1 MISLLKLSKRILILS
16 IFVSSSSLVLS
27 EPKDIWKQSQEIT
40 IKENQNKKIENS
52 ENNLNKDL
60 PQTTFDKEKLN
71 LSVNEISQSE
81 EINDQELIFGLY
93 EPEDT
98 KINLNFWSDV
108 DNNLY
113 SRVFETLLN
122 KEKNSLVAVS
132 EKVLFSKSNI
142 NVFEDKGERH
152 LSFIADWLINNQ
164 KMKLIDQVIDQ
175 NKIINKNAK
184 LLKFLFTHY
193 LSLGQID
200 KACSYTKLMTVDVQ
214 SIDLEKYKIFCLINN
229 KKIKQAQSQLEL
241 TRETSSLDNF
251 FVGKINFLT
260 GISDQK
266 SDINFDNVFYTH
278 LTLITN
284 DSLELKYNNFSKSK
298 ELRNYFFKSN
308 LANKLLD
315 DAMKDTSPDKK
326 KELND
331 LVIFLERSVNEDLY
345 PYKNILDI
353 YKKYNFSFN
362 QLFQVEDAVKNLRR
376 PESHAIL
383 YQAMLLAQ
391 KPDIKLK
398 ILNNF
403 KDKLTVNGLEKIA
416 EPVYYLELEKIY
428 STNPDLIDQKIVEKI
443 KNFKISEENKDKSF
457 NNNYFFSSEIKKL
470 LDKKLT
476 KKDKKK
482 ILNLLGDFD
491 KKIKEKSYKLTNK
504 DIALINI
511 LNVQKIDLPKSMSD
525 LIYNKEEI
533 YIPNEIFN
541 SIEKKLNDE
550 AILKTLL
557 FIADL
562 DETKNN
568 YTRDILAIIK
578 IFDNIKLDSLKTT
591 FINSEFSL

>member
-98 KINLNFWSDV
+98 KINLNFWSDI
-108 DNNLY
+108 DKNLY
-113 SRVFETLLN
+113 SRVLETLLN
-122 KEKNSLVAVS
+122 KEKNSLAAVS
-132 EKVLFSKSNI
+132 QKVLFSKSNI

-251 FVGKINFLT
+251 FVGKVNFLT

-266 SDINFDNVFYTH
+266 NDINFDNVFYTH

-315 DAMKDTSPDKK
+315 GAMKDTSPDKK

-345 PYKNILDI
+345 SYEKILDI

-416 EPVYYLELEKIY
+416 EPVYYLEIEKIY
-428 STNPDLIDQKIVEKI
+428 STNRDLVDQKIVEKI

-482 ILNLLGDFD
+482 ILNLLEDFD

-525 LIYNKEEI
+525 VIYNKEI

>member
-16 IFVSSSSLVLS
+16 IFVSPPSLVLG
-27 EPKDIWKQSQEIT
+27 EPKDIWKQSQEII
-40 IKENQNKKIENS
+40 IKEDQNKKIENS

-251 FVGKINFLT
+251 FVEKVNFLT

-284 DSLELKYNNFSKSK
+284 DSLELRYNNFSKSK

-331 LVIFLERSVNEDLY
+331 LVIFLERSVNENLY
-345 PYKNILDI
+345 PYEKILDI

-428 STNPDLIDQKIVEKI
+428 STYPDLIDQKIVEKI

-511 LNVQKIDLPKSMSD
+511 LNLQKIDLPKSMSD
-525 LIYNKEEI
+525 VIYNKEI

>member
-251 FVGKINFLT
+251 FVGKVNYLT

-345 PYKNILDI
+345 PYEKILDI

-470 LDKKLT
+470 LDNKLT

-525 LIYNKEEI
+525 VIYNKEI

>member
-1 MISLLKLSKRILILS
+1 MISLLKLSKRILILF

-251 FVGKINFLT
+251 FVGKVNFLT

-345 PYKNILDI
+345 PYEKILDI

-482 ILNLLGDFD
+482 ILNLIEDFD
-491 KKIKEKSYKLTNK
+491 KKIKEKSYKLNTK

-511 LNVQKIDLPKSMSD
+511 LNVQKVDLPKSMSD
-525 LIYNKEEI
+525 VIYNKEI

>member
-345 PYKNILDI
+345 PYEKILDI

-511 LNVQKIDLPKSMSD
+511 LNVKKIDLPKSMSD
-525 LIYNKEEI
+525 VIYNKEI

>member
-16 IFVSSSSLVLS
+16 IFVSLSSLVLS

-251 FVGKINFLT
+251 FVGKVNYLT

-345 PYKNILDI
+345 PYEKILDI

-525 LIYNKEEI
+525 VIYNKEI

>member
-284 DSLELKYNNFSKSK
+284 DILELKYNNFSKSK

-345 PYKNILDI
+345 PYEKILDI

-525 LIYNKEEI
+525 VIYNKEI

>member
-98 KINLNFWSDV
+98 KINLNFWSDI
-108 DNNLY
+108 DKNLY

-251 FVGKINFLT
+251 FVGKVNFLT

-345 PYKNILDI
+345 PYEKILDI

-525 LIYNKEEI
+525 VIYNKEI

>member
-16 IFVSSSSLVLS
+16 IFVSPPSLVLG

-40 IKENQNKKIENS
+40 IKEDQNKKIENS

-251 FVGKINFLT
+251 FVGKVNFLT

-345 PYKNILDI
+345 PYEKILDI

-362 QLFQVEDAVKNLRR
+362 QLFQVKDAVKNLRR

-403 KDKLTVNGLEKIA
+403 KDKLTVNGLEKIV

-482 ILNLLGDFD
+482 ILNLLEDFD

-525 LIYNKEEI
+525 VIYNKEI

-591 FINSEFSL
+591 FINGEFSL

>member
-1 MISLLKLSKRILILS
+1 MISLLKLSKRVLILS

-122 KEKNSLVAVS
+122 NEKNSLVAVS

-251 FVGKINFLT
+251 FVGKVNFLT

-345 PYKNILDI
+345 PYEKILDI

-428 STNPDLIDQKIVEKI
+428 SLNPDLIDQKIVEKI

-525 LIYNKEEI
+525 VIYNKEI

>member
-16 IFVSSSSLVLS
+16 IFVSLSSLVLS

-251 FVGKINFLT
+251 FVGKVNYLT

-345 PYKNILDI
+345 PYEKILDI

-482 ILNLLGDFD
+482 ISNLIEDFD
-491 KKIKEKSYKLTNK
+491 KKIKEKSYKLNTK

-511 LNVQKIDLPKSMSD
+511 LNVQKVDLPKSMSD
-525 LIYNKEEI
+525 VIYNKEI

>member
-108 DNNLY
+108 DKNLY
-113 SRVFETLLN
+113 SRVLETLLN

-251 FVGKINFLT
+251 FVGKVNFLT

-345 PYKNILDI
+345 PYEKILDI

-362 QLFQVEDAVKNLRR
+362 QLFQAEDAVKNLRR

-482 ILNLLGDFD
+482 ISNLIEDFD
-491 KKIKEKSYKLTNK
+491 KKIKEKSYKLNTK

-511 LNVQKIDLPKSMSD
+511 LNVQKVDLPKSMSD
-525 LIYNKEEI
+525 VIYNKEI

>member
-40 IKENQNKKIENS
+40 IKKNQNKKIENS

-98 KINLNFWSDV
+98 RINLNFWSDV

-251 FVGKINFLT
+251 FVGKVNYLT

-345 PYKNILDI
+345 PYEKILYI

-482 ILNLLGDFD
+482 FLNLLEDFD

-511 LNVQKIDLPKSMSD
+511 LNLQKIDLPKSMSD
-525 LIYNKEEI
+525 VTYNKEI

>member
-251 FVGKINFLT
+251 FVGKVNFLT

-331 LVIFLERSVNEDLY
+331 LVIFLERSVNENLY
-345 PYKNILDI
+345 PYEKILDI

-525 LIYNKEEI
+525 VIYNKEI

>member
-164 KMKLIDQVIDQ
+164 KMKLIDQVIYQ

-251 FVGKINFLT
+251 FVGKVNFLT

-345 PYKNILDI
+345 PYEKILDI

-525 LIYNKEEI
+525 VIYDKEI

>member
-345 PYKNILDI
+345 PYEKILDI

-362 QLFQVEDAVKNLRR
+362 QLFQVEDAVKNLKR

-470 LDKKLT
+470 LDNKLT

-511 LNVQKIDLPKSMSD
+511 LNVKKIDLPKSMSD
-525 LIYNKEEI
+525 VIYNKEI

>member
-1 MISLLKLSKRILILS
+1 MISLLKLSKRVLILF
-16 IFVSSSSLVLS
+16 IFVSSSSLVLG

-52 ENNLNKDL
+52 KNNLNKDL

-251 FVGKINFLT
+251 FVGKVNFLT

-345 PYKNILDI
+345 PYEKILDI

-428 STNPDLIDQKIVEKI
+428 SINPDLIDQKIVEKI

-457 NNNYFFSSEIKKL
+457 NNSYFFSSEIKKL

-525 LIYNKEEI
+525 VIYNKEI

-578 IFDNIKLDSLKTT
+578 IFDNINLDSLKTT

>member
-251 FVGKINFLT
+251 FVGKVNFLT

-345 PYKNILDI
+345 PYEKILDI

-362 QLFQVEDAVKNLRR
+362 QLFQVEDTVKNLRR

-525 LIYNKEEI
+525 VIYNKEI

-541 SIEKKLNDE
+541 SIEKKLNEE

>member
-40 IKENQNKKIENS
+40 IKENQNKKIENL

-108 DNNLY
+108 DKSLY

-164 KMKLIDQVIDQ
+164 KLKLIDQVIDQ
-175 NKIINKNAK
+175 NKIINKNAN

-241 TRETSSLDNF
+241 ARETSSLDNF
-251 FVGKINFLT
+251 FIGKVNYLT

-315 DAMKDTSPDKK
+315 DAMNDTSPDKK

-345 PYKNILDI
+345 PYEKILDI

-362 QLFQVEDAVKNLRR
+362 QLFQIEDAVKNLRR

-403 KDKLTVNGLEKIA
+403 KDKLIVNGLEKIA

-482 ILNLLGDFD
+482 ILNLLEDFD

-511 LNVQKIDLPKSMSD
+511 LNVQKVDLPKSMSD
-525 LIYNKEEI
+525 VIYNKEI

>member
-164 KMKLIDQVIDQ
+164 KLKLIDQVIDQ
-175 NKIINKNAK
+175 NKIINKNAN

-200 KACSYTKLMTVDVQ
+200 KACSYTKLMTADVQ

-345 PYKNILDI
+345 PYEKILDI

-525 LIYNKEEI
+525 VIYNKEI

>member
-108 DNNLY
+108 DKNLY

-251 FVGKINFLT
+251 FVGKVNFLT

-331 LVIFLERSVNEDLY
+331 LVIFLERSVNENLY
-345 PYKNILDI
+345 PYEKILDI

-511 LNVQKIDLPKSMSD
+511 LNVQKINLPKSMSD
-525 LIYNKEEI
+525 LIYNKEI

>member
-93 EPEDT
+93 EPKDT

-152 LSFIADWLINNQ
+152 LRFIAEWLINNQ

-345 PYKNILDI
+345 PYEKILDI

-416 EPVYYLELEKIY
+416 EPVYYLELEGIY

-457 NNNYFFSSEIKKL
+457 NNSYFFSSEIKKL

-525 LIYNKEEI
+525 VIYNKEI

-562 DETKNN
+562 DQTKNN

>member
-345 PYKNILDI
+345 PYEKILDI

-482 ILNLLGDFD
+482 ILNLLEDFD

-511 LNVQKIDLPKSMSD
+511 LDVQKIDLPKSMSD
-525 LIYNKEEI
+525 VIYNKEI

>member
-16 IFVSSSSLVLS
+16 IFVFSSSLVLS

-52 ENNLNKDL
+52 ENNSNKDL

-108 DNNLY
+108 DKSLY

-164 KMKLIDQVIDQ
+164 KLKLIDQVIDQ
-175 NKIINKNAK
+175 NKIINKNAN

-193 LSLGQID
+193 LSLGKID
-200 KACSYTKLMTVDVQ
+200 KACSYTKLITVDVQ
-214 SIDLEKYKIFCLINN
+214 STDLEKYKIFCLINN

-241 TRETSSLDNF
+241 ARETSSLDNF
-251 FVGKINFLT
+251 FIGKVNYLT

-315 DAMKDTSPDKK
+315 DAMNDTSPDKK

-345 PYKNILDI
+345 PYEKILDI

-362 QLFQVEDAVKNLRR
+362 QLFQIEDAVKNLRR

-383 YQAMLLAQ
+383 YQVMLLTQ
-391 KPDIKLK
+391 KTDIKLK

-403 KDKLTVNGLEKIA
+403 KNKLTVNGLEKIA

-443 KNFKISEENKDKSF
+443 ENFKISEENKDKSF

-470 LDKKLT
+470 LDKKLI

-482 ILNLLGDFD
+482 ILNLLEDFD
-491 KKIKEKSYKLTNK
+491 KKIKEKGYNLSNK

-511 LNVQKIDLPKSMSD
+511 LNVQKVDLPKSMSD
-525 LIYNKEEI
+525 VIYNKEI

>member
-345 PYKNILDI
+345 PYEKILDI

-525 LIYNKEEI
+525 VIYNKEI

>member
-345 PYKNILDI
+345 PYEKILDI

-391 KPDIKLK
+391 KSDIKLK

-403 KDKLTVNGLEKIA
+403 KDKLTVNGLEKIS

-525 LIYNKEEI
+525 VIYNKEI

>member
-122 KEKNSLVAVS
+122 NEKNSLVAVS

-142 NVFEDKGERH
+142 NVFVDKGERH

-251 FVGKINFLT
+251 FVGKVNYLT

-345 PYKNILDI
+345 PYEKILDI

-428 STNPDLIDQKIVEKI
+428 SSNPDLIDQKIVEKI

-525 LIYNKEEI
+525 VIYNKEI

>member
-16 IFVSSSSLVLS
+16 IFISSSSLVLS

-122 KEKNSLVAVS
+122 NEKNSLVAVS

-251 FVGKINFLT
+251 FVGKVNFLT

-345 PYKNILDI
+345 PYEKILDI

-428 STNPDLIDQKIVEKI
+428 SLNPDLIDQKIVEKI

-482 ILNLLGDFD
+482 ILNLLEDFD

-525 LIYNKEEI
+525 VIYNKEI

>member
-251 FVGKINFLT
+251 FVGKVNFLT

-284 DSLELKYNNFSKSK
+284 DSLRLKYNNFSKSK

-315 DAMKDTSPDKK
+315 DTMKDTSPDKK

-345 PYKNILDI
+345 PYEKILDI

-398 ILNNF
+398 NLNNF

-428 STNPDLIDQKIVEKI
+428 SSNPDLIDQKIVEKI

-482 ILNLLGDFD
+482 ILNLLEDFD

-525 LIYNKEEI
+525 VIYNKEI

>member
-108 DNNLY
+108 DKNLY
-113 SRVFETLLN
+113 SRVLETLLN

-251 FVGKINFLT
+251 FVGKVNFLT

-345 PYKNILDI
+345 PYEKILDI

-428 STNPDLIDQKIVEKI
+428 SINPDLIDQKIVEKI

-457 NNNYFFSSEIKKL
+457 NNNYIFSSEIKKL
-470 LDKKLT
+470 IDNKLT
-476 KKDKKK
+476 KKDRKK
-482 ILNLLGDFD
+482 ILNLLEDFD
-491 KKIKEKSYKLTNK
+491 KKIKDKSYKLTNK

-511 LNVQKIDLPKSMSD
+511 LNAQKVDLPKSMSD
-525 LIYNKEEI
+525 VIYNKEI

-591 FINSEFSL
+591 FINNEFSL

>member
-251 FVGKINFLT
+251 FVGKVNFLI

-345 PYKNILDI
+345 PYEKILDI

-525 LIYNKEEI
+525 VIYNKEI

>member
-16 IFVSSSSLVLS
+16 IFVFSSSLVLS

-142 NVFEDKGERH
+142 NVFVDKGERH

-184 LLKFLFTHY
+184 LLKFLFAHY

-251 FVGKINFLT
+251 FVGKVNFLT

-284 DSLELKYNNFSKSK
+284 DSLELRYNNFSKSK

-345 PYKNILDI
+345 PYEKILDI

-362 QLFQVEDAVKNLRR
+362 QLFQAEDAVKNLRR

-525 LIYNKEEI
+525 VIYNKEI

>member
-142 NVFEDKGERH
+142 NVFVDKGERH

-251 FVGKINFLT
+251 FVGKVNYLT

-345 PYKNILDI
+345 PYEKILDI

-511 LNVQKIDLPKSMSD
+511 LNVQKVDLPKSMSD
-525 LIYNKEEI
+525 VIYNKEI

>member
-251 FVGKINFLT
+251 FVGKVNFLT

-345 PYKNILDI
+345 PYEKILDI

-525 LIYNKEEI
+525 VIYNKEI

-578 IFDNIKLDSLKTT
+578 IFDNINLDSLKTT